1 MLFHWI
7 DHAWG
12 VFFLG
17 VLFGMFLS
25 SLLRGFK

>member
-1 MLFHWI
+1 MWHWV

-17 VLFGMFLS
+17 MLAGMFLGAM
-25 SLLRGFK
+25 LRGFK